1 MKIEVYKKSDNQ
13 INKNLNLD
21 DFMNYL
27 ACAVL
32 TMENTEVQE
41 LHKTLQDT
49 KLSLTESKRKM
60 DIVKMKIDSMSKEY
74 AREKALSRVLSLI
87 SLLKREGRLT
97 AQNRIKVVQIL
108 ETIHSLEFDSLRAI
122 EQKLSILL
130 PATYQS

>member
-13 INKNLNLD
+13 INNNLNLD

-32 TMENTEVQE
+32 TMENNEVQE